1 MGLFDRFPWV
11 NTHDLN
17 LDWII
22 QKMKEWGADA
32 AENVAK
38 AETAA
43 ANAAAAAEP
52 YAVRA
57 ETAATEAGEASTRAA
72 SRALDCLTYVA
83 DCKQYSESAK
93 TSESNAGA
101 SATEASRIE
110 AVVEGYAQD
119 CNSANASAQLA
130 ASAAA
135 RSAEEAKTATKWP
148 YDGVYQGYL
157 YKRLGSVDPY
167 TTTKMEFLTAP
178 QENGVLYRVSGRIPK
193 RGNFND
199 ATTNDYHYE
208 KILKMRGNAGAN
220 LISFGDSFTPAIP
233 GLAIAEAEPIGM
245 VLFLNS
251 NNSFYKYLSLPLAN
265 LNESNQFSI
274 DSEGFAIPDDDAADI
289 QVSLQNED
297 LSPSEVTAY
306 LYVRMKYTF

>member
-22 QKMKEWGADA
+22 QKMKEWGVDTDGK
-32 AENVAK
+32 VAK

-43 ANAAAAAEP
+43 TN
-52 YAVRA
+52 A
-57 ETAATEAGEASTRAA
+57 ETAATAAKSSETNAAA
-72 SRALDCLTYVA
+72 S
-83 DCKQYSESAK
+83 ES
-93 TSESNAGA
+93 
-101 SATEASRIE
+101 EASRIE

-135 RSAEEAKTATKWP
+135 QSAEEAKTATKWP
-148 YDGVYQGYL
+148 YDGVYNGYL
-157 YKRLGSVDPY
+157 YKRLDAVDPY

-193 RGNFND
+193 RASFND
-199 ATTNDYHYE
+199 ATTYDYHYE
-208 KILKMRGNAGAN
+208 KILKMTGRANAVSN
-220 LISFGDSFTPAIP
+220 DINFSDSFAPSIP
-233 GLAIAEAEPIGM
+233 GLVIAEAETVGM
-245 VLFLNS
+245 VLFQTGNK
-251 NNSFYKYLSLPLAN
+251 SFYKYSSLPLVN
-265 LNESNQFSI
+265 LDSNGRFTI
-274 DSEGFAIPDDDAADI
+274 DSDGLTIPDDLVANI
-289 QVSLQNED
+289 TCKLQNE
-297 LSPSEVTAY
+297 SISVSNVTAY

>member
-32 AENVAK
+32 AQNVAK

-43 ANAAAAAEP
+43 TNAATAAANAATTAEP

-57 ETAATEAGEASTRAA
+57 EEASTRAA

-83 DCKQYSESAK
+83 NCKEYSESAETAK
-93 TSESNAGA
+93 TGAANSAKASAGWSNNAKNSASNAEA
-101 SATEASRIE
+101 SAT
-110 AVVEGYAQD
+110 
-119 CNSANASAQLA
+119 
-130 ASAAA
+130 AAA

-148 YDGVYQGYL
+148 YDGVYNGYL
-157 YKRLGSVDPY
+157 YKRLDTADPY

-193 RGNFND
+193 RGSFND
-199 ATTNDYHYE
+199 ATTIDYHYE
-208 KILKMRGNAGAN
+208 KILKMAGRVN
-220 LISFGDSFTPAIP
+220 TVSNDINFSDSFAPSIP
-233 GLAIAEAEPIGM
+233 GLVIAEAETVGM
-245 VLFLNS
+245 VLFQTGNKSL
-251 NNSFYKYLSLPLAN
+251 YKYSSLPLVN
-265 LNESNQFSI
+265 LDSNNRFTI
-274 DSEGFAIPDDDAADI
+274 DSDGLTIADDMVANI
-289 QVSLQNED
+289 TCKLQNE
-297 LSPSEVTAY
+297 SISVSNVTAY

>member
-32 AENVAK
+32 AANVAK

-43 ANAAAAAEP
+43 TNAAAAAENAATTAEP

-57 ETAATEAGEASTRAA
+57 ETAADRAEAAKSSAETAKTDASSAAKQALKYSVTAKNSASAAEAS
-72 SRALDCLTYVA
+72 
-83 DCKQYSESAK
+83 
-93 TSESNAGA
+93 
-101 SATEASRIE
+101 
-110 AVVEGYAQD
+110 AQD

-135 RSAEEAKTATKWP
+135 QSAEEAKTATKWP
-148 YDGVYQGYL
+148 YDGVYNGYL
-157 YKRLGSVDPY
+157 YKRLDAVDQY

-193 RGNFND
+193 RGSFND
-199 ATTNDYHYE
+199 ATTKDYHYE
-208 KILKMRGNAGAN
+208 KIFKMTGSASGN
-220 LISFGDSFTPAIP
+220 LINFSSNNVSAMVN
-233 GLAIAEAEPIGM
+233 GLIIAEAEPIG
-245 VLFLNS
+245 VAVFLNS
-251 NNSFYKYLSLPLAN
+251 NNSFYKYLSLPVVN
-265 LNESNQFSI
+265 TNSDQFSV
-274 DSEGFAIPDDDAADI
+274 DSNGFSISDDSTVD
-289 QVSLQNED
+289 VSYSLQNEGI
-297 LSPSEVTAY
+297 SPSNVTAY